1 MAIGRKKNGCSASS
15 SNRARPRSSQAANI
29 LASLSGETKE
39 RTPKNMSET
48 KLVEEL
54 KKVQQRVHH
63 KLGSSPLIMWLLGLL
78 TIVLWLAGTVVQIQ
92 TSEYLALGRA
102 DRVAGVDWVILSQP
116 WLLITGRAPLQF
128 ATAWE
133 YAWVVELVTLV
144 FALALAVAV
153 AKISSVNP
161 HLARWFVIGTIVLVA
176 LNGYA
181 DYSASPGASPLV
193 QFLIALALGG
203 IVVVGL
209 PLGVGLIE
217 HGMEEF

>member
-1 MAIGRKKNGCSASS
+1 MD
-15 SNRARPRSSQAANI
+15 
-29 LASLSGETKE
+29 
-39 RTPKNMSET
+39 T
-48 KLVEEL
+48 KLEDL
-54 KKVQQRVHH
+54 KKLQQRVHH
-63 KLGSSPLIMWLLGLL
+63 KLGSSPLIMWFLGALTLLF
-78 TIVLWLAGTVVQIQ
+78 WLAGTIVQIQ

-102 DRVAGVDWVILSQP
+102 DRVAGVNWTILSQP
-116 WLLITGRAPLQF
+116 WMLITGHAPLQF

-144 FALALAVAV
+144 FALALSVAV

-161 HLARWFVIGTIVLVA
+161 HLAKWFVIGALVLVL

-181 DYSASPGASPLV
+181 DYSASPGTTPLV